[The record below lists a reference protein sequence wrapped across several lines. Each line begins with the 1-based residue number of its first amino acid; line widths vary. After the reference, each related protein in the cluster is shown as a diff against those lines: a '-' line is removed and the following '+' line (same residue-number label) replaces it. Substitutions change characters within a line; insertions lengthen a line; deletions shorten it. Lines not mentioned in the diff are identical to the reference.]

1 MSKSELRLKALRS
14 RRAIPREELEDLS
27 RAVQNRLG
35 KLPCYVE
42 AKVVAS
48 YVAKSDEVGTQEI
61 IESALASGK
70 RVMVPRTD
78 SATRHLSFAQIRS
91 LSELSLGAFGILE
104 PAPGAKPSA
113 LSEADVVLVPIVA
126 WDDRGHRL
134 GYGKGYF
141 DRELKSKGKA
151 VSVGLAL
158 ESQRLDRVPQ
168 SDEDVPLEVI
178 VTEDRTLIFG
188 GHRG

>member
-14 RRAIPREELEDLS
+14 RRALPPEKLEDLS
-27 RAVQNRLG
+27 RAVRNRLEN
-35 KLPCYVE
+35 LPCYLE

-48 YVAKSDEVGTQEI
+48 YVAKSDEVRTQGI

-78 SATRHLSFAQIRS
+78 PATQRLSFAQIQS
-91 LSELSLGAFGILE
+91 LSELSLGAFGVLE
-104 PAPGAKPSA
+104 PAPGAKPAA
-113 LSEADVVLVPIVA
+113 LSEADVVLVPVVA

-134 GYGKGYF
+134 GYGRGYF

-158 ESQRLDRVPQ
+158 ESQRFDSVPQ
-168 SDEDVPLEVI
+168 SAEDVPLEAI
-178 VTEDRTLIFG
+178 VTEGRTLTFG
-188 GHRG
+188 ER